1 MPVVDIHSHVIP
13 PSVVEAIA
21 TDPIGF
27 SARIEEED
35 GMRKVVHDQ
44 GYAYPLF
51 EEFVE
56 PEAKLREMDRRG
68 LDVSVLSPPPPL
80 FYYWAEAEMGVQV
93 ARLVND
99 GIAEYV
105 TMSPER
111 FVGMATVPMQDTEA
125 AVAELERVVS
135 TYRFQAVEI
144 GTSVEGTQLTDP
156 RFRQFL
162 RRASELDVL
171 ILAHPYYVGAK
182 QGLEDYYLTN
192 LLGNPYD
199 STVMIANLMFS
210 GVLDELPAIK
220 LCVAHGGGFAPY
232 QIGRLQH
239 GHRVRPEP
247 KVNTETPP
255 LKLLGRL
262 FFDTI
267 TFCPRAL
274 RYLIDLVGAEHV
286 VLGTD
291 APFDMGDEDPL
302 KTVGAIPGVTD
313 EEREAILSKT
323 ASELLGNKRRGA
335 I

>member
-13 PSVVEAIA
+13 PSVVEASA
-21 TDPIGF
+21 TDPMGF

-56 PEAKLREMDRRG
+56 PDAKLREMDRRG

-80 FYYWAEAEMGVQV
+80 FYYWAESEMGVQV

-105 TMSPER
+105 AESPER

-182 QGLEDYYLTN
+182 RNLVEYCNYPKGTYWSDLRISQG
-192 LLGNPYD
+192 
-199 STVMIANLMFS
+199 
-210 GVLDELPAIK
+210 
-220 LCVAHGGGFAPY
+220 
-232 QIGRLQH
+232 
-239 GHRVRPEP
+239 
-247 KVNTETPP
+247 
-255 LKLLGRL
+255 
-262 FFDTI
+262 
-267 TFCPRAL
+267 
-274 RYLIDLVGAEHV
+274 
-286 VLGTD
+286 
-291 APFDMGDEDPL
+291 
-302 KTVGAIPGVTD
+302 
-313 EEREAILSKT
+313 
-323 ASELLGNKRRGA
+323 ASE
-335 I
+335 

>member
-1 MPVVDIHSHVIP
+1 M
-13 PSVVEAIA
+13 
-21 TDPIGF
+21 
-27 SARIEEED
+27 
-35 GMRKVVHDQ
+35 
-44 GYAYPLF
+44 
-51 EEFVE
+51 
-56 PEAKLREMDRRG
+56 
-68 LDVSVLSPPPPL
+68 
-80 FYYWAEAEMGVQV
+80 
-93 ARLVND
+93 
-99 GIAEYV
+99 
-105 TMSPER
+105 
-111 FVGMATVPMQDTEA
+111 
-125 AVAELERVVS
+125 
-135 TYRFQAVEI
+135 
-144 GTSVEGTQLTDP
+144 
-156 RFRQFL
+156 

-182 QGLEDYYLTN
+182 QGLEDYYLTK

-210 GVLDELPAIK
+210 GTLDELPDIK

-255 LKLLGRL
+255 LKLFGRL

-302 KTVGAIPGVTD
+302 ATVEAVPGLTDAERDAISSGTALKLL
-313 EEREAILSKT
+313 EEE
-323 ASELLGNKRRGA
+323 
-335 I
+335 

>member
-27 SARIEEED
+27 SAQIEEED
-35 GMRKVVHDQ
+35 GMRKVMHDQ

-68 LDVSVLSPPPPL
+68 LDVLVLSPPPPL

-105 TMSPER
+105 NTSPER

-171 ILAHPYYVGAK
+171 MLAHPYYVGAK
-182 QGLEDYYLTN
+182 QGLEDYYLTK

-210 GVLDELPAIK
+210 GLLEELPALK
-220 LCVAHGGGFAPY
+220 LCVAHGGGFVPY
-232 QIGRLQH
+232 QIGRLEH
-239 GHRVRPEP
+239 GHRVRPETQA
-247 KVNTETPP
+247 NTQTAPSE
-255 LKLLGRL
+255 LLRGL
-262 FFDTI
+262 FFDTL
-267 TFCPRAL
+267 TFNPRAL
-274 RYLIDLVGAEHV
+274 RYLADLVGAERIA
-286 VLGTD
+286 LGSD

-302 KTVGAIPGVTD
+302 ATVEAVPGLTS
-313 EEREAILSKT
+313 EERDAISSGT
-323 ASELLGNKRRGA
+323 ALKLLEEEEG
-335 I
+335 

>member
-105 TMSPER
+105 ATSPER
-111 FVGMATVPMQDTEA
+111 FIGMATVPMQDTEA

-199 STVMIANLMFS
+199 STV
-210 GVLDELPAIK
+210 K
-220 LCVAHGGGFAPY
+220 
-232 QIGRLQH
+232 H
-239 GHRVRPEP
+239 GHRGRPEP
-247 KVNTETPP
+247 RVNTDTPP

-267 TFCPRAL
+267 TFCPLAL

-323 ASELLGNKRRGA
+323 ASELLGNRTRGA
-335 I
+335 V